1 MNIMSI
7 DASTK
12 SCGVAIYQNN
22 ILTYYDCLTASSTD
36 LIKRIQKI
44 TKELQDVL
52 NGSSIDVIVLEE
64 VRPQVGQYGVGNIQT
79 HRALMWLQAAIAFMV
94 HDNFPK
100 IKIEYVYPSEWR
112 KVLGI
117 KQGAGVKRETL
128 KTADIQWVKTKF
140 NIDVND
146 DIADAI
152 GIGFSYL
159 KDKEAERTTKP
170 ATELNWE

>member
-52 NGSSIDVIVLEE
+52 NGSSIDIIVLEE

-100 IKIEYVYPSEWR
+100 IKIEYLYPSEWR
-112 KVLGI
+112 SRCGLHTGRGI
-117 KQGAGVKRETL
+117 KREELKKADIAFVKR
-128 KTADIQWVKTKF
+128 IY
-140 NIDVND
+140 NIEVND

-152 GIGFSYL
+152 GIGYAYL
-159 KDKEAERTTKP
+159 SPEE
-170 ATELNWE
+170 NWA